1 MSFPTQGR
9 PSEEYGNPT
18 NDHMFKSL
26 FGLEK
31 NKDLI
36 KDFLND
42 IIYKNKEDK
51 IEVIE
56 LNDPHQFPEDIY
68 DKACTVDVSCKDN
81 SNRHYIIE
89 MQVLKRPKFEKGITV
104 VLLK

>member
-1 MSFPTQGR
+1 MIIC
-9 PSEEYGNPT
+9 
-18 NDHMFKSL
+18 FKSL

-89 MQVLKRPKFEKGITV
+89 MQVLKRPKFEKG
-104 VLLK
+104 LQ